1 MLVRFT
7 KNSPVALV
15 DTLTCVRPDG
25 STTSEDMRRLGILP
39 HDAFHFV
46 IESALGWHDAFFG
59 QVARGASLAE
69 VSARLHRQDGEWSK
83 NTQAQ
88 QCEALVECLSSE
100 QWAGPS
106 DPATFAENLIATC
119 RRRGVLPP
127 DITADEIETIRRA
140 LREFG
145 AAWRPLLPGHSIER
159 TF

>member
-1 MLVRFT
+1 MVVRFT

-25 STTSEDMRRLGILP
+25 STTTAEMRRLGILP

-46 IESALGWHDAFFG
+46 VECNLGWRDAFFG
-59 QVARGASLAE
+59 MVAQGDSLAT
-69 VSARLHRQDGEWSK
+69 VTSRLHRQDGEWSK

-88 QCEALVECLSSE
+88 QSEALVECLSSE

-106 DPATFAENLIATC
+106 DPATFAEKLIAAS

-127 DITADEIETIRRA
+127 DVTADEIDLIRSA

-145 AAWRPLLPGHSIER
+145 AAWRPLLPGHSLER